1 MNFFKTITNLPQ
13 TLKNEHDG
21 IKAFWKNA
29 QKIYRAEGLAGLIRA
44 VLRTF
49 RTIKRNINPDRDTC
63 NDNGIIDKL
72 ANSQITFPP
81 KTAGRQQYFQQLFR
95 QTLGEQDESVP
106 ISNSCLELEPDDPKI
121 IAFYL
126 PQFHPFPEN
135 DSWWGKG
142 FTEWTN
148 VSKAVPQFIGHYQPR
163 LPGELGFYDLRLKEV
178 QERQIQLAR
187 QYGIYGF
194 CFHHYWFGGRRLM
207 EKPADRAINGEMR
220 FPFCLC
226 WANENWTRRW
236 DGEEHEVLISQEH
249 SPEDDLAFIE
259 DIIPALSNKYYIRV
273 DGKPL
278 LIVYRVNLLPDAAAT
293 ARRWRQYCRKSS
305 LGEIYLMAAQAHGIT
320 DPRQYG
326 FDAAVEFPPHK
337 SYTPG
342 LNNVEDIVNPHF
354 KGRIFD
360 YSYLAEES
368 VAIREEDYSL
378 YRTVIPS
385 WDNEARRPGRGHIY
399 HRARPALYQKWL
411 TNTCRHTKE
420 LPANKENYLFVNA
433 WNEWAEGAYIEPD
446 RRFGYAYLQATANA
460 ILTSRTLAEK
470 EPLISVVIPAYNH
483 AQYIYEALL
492 SVVSQTYKNFETII
506 INDGSSD
513 NTAGEIRRF
522 IKDHPRFTINFINQQ
537 NMGTQR
543 TISNALCKAKGTF
556 IALLNSDDIYEPE
569 RLAEMI
575 AAMRKNNSCFAFSNI
590 TFMQEEQELKEADSA
605 TNDYIKK
612 IQAKLEGLK
621 NQGNIIYALLDF
633 NVAVSSGNFIF
644 ARWIYDQLQGFSTL
658 KLVHDWDFILE
669 ATFLTKPIYVD
680 AKLYKYRIH
689 PENTYKKLKAQA
701 IVETEAVLSKFLAK
715 YKTNLTLFETQF
727 DQTEFNRFINNRG
740 YNKYLKK

>member
-1 MNFFKTITNLPQ
+1 NPAGFKI
-13 TLKNEHDG
+13 
-21 IKAFWKNA
+21 
-29 QKIYRAEGLAGLIRA
+29 
-44 VLRTF
+44 
-49 RTIKRNINPDRDTC
+49 
-63 NDNGIIDKL
+63 
-72 ANSQITFPP
+72 SFPL
-81 KTAGRQQYFQQLFR
+81 KTADRRQYFQQLFR
-95 QTLGEQDESVP
+95 QARGEQDESVP
-106 ISNSCLELEPDDPKI
+106 ITSYCLELEPDDPKI

-178 QERQIQLAR
+178 QERQIQLAK

-194 CFHHYWFGGRRLM
+194 CYHHYWFGGQRLM
-207 EKPADRAINGEMR
+207 EKPAGRAINGEMH

-259 DIIPALSNKYYIRV
+259 DITPALSNKYYIRV

-293 ARRWRQYCRKSS
+293 AQRWRQYCRKNSI
-305 LGEIYLMAAQAHGIT
+305 GEIYLVAAQAHGIT

-337 SYTPG
+337 FYAPG
-342 LNNVEDIVNPHF
+342 LNNTEDIVNPNF

-368 VAIREEDYSL
+368 KTIHEEDYSL

-385 WDNEARRPGRGHIY
+385 WDNEARLPGRGHIY
-399 HRARPALYQKWL
+399 HRASPALYQKWL
-411 TNTCRHTKE
+411 TNTCRHTSE

-446 RRFGYAYLQATANA
+446 RKFGYAYLQATANA
-460 ILTSRTLAEK
+460 ILTSRALTEK

-483 AQYIYEALL
+483 EQYIYESLL
-492 SVVSQTYKNFETII
+492 SVTGQTYKNFEIII
-506 INDGSSD
+506 INDGSTD
-513 NTAGEIRRF
+513 NTAHEIRRF
-522 IKDHPRFTINFINQQ
+522 IKDYPRQAITFANQD
-537 NMGTQR
+537 NMGPQR
-543 TISNALCKAKGTF
+543 AIHNALQKAKGTF
-556 IALLNSDDIYEPE
+556 IALLNSDDMYSPR
-569 RLAEMI
+569 RLDKMI
-575 AAMRKNNSCFAFSNI
+575 SAMRKNNSCFAFSNI
-590 TFMQEEQELKEADSA
+590 TFIQEEGGGKEAESETA
-605 TNDYIKK
+605 DYIGK
-612 IQAKLEGLK
+612 IESKLKGLK
-621 NQGNIIYALLDF
+621 NQRNIIYALLDF

-644 ARWIYDQLQGFSTL
+644 GRWIYDQLQGFSTL
-658 KLVHDWDFILE
+658 NLAHDWDFILE
-669 ATFLTKPIYVD
+669 ATFLTKPIFVD

-689 PENTYKKLKAQA
+689 PENTYKKLNHQA
-701 IVETEAVLSKFLAK
+701 IIETEAVLSKFLAK
-715 YKTNLTLFETQF
+715 YKTNFTLFETQF
-727 DQTEFNRFINNRG
+727 DQAEFNRFVNNRG